1 MLKKYLSNEKGF
13 TMIEMMVVL
22 IIIAVLIG
30 GGIKFYKGYIENS
43 QITKAKA
50 QINVMQAA
58 LDAYYADNGRYP
70 EYTNE
75 LLDAGIAH
83 DDKTATT
90 EIELEARD
98 PWGQNYKYAV
108 NNNVSGDK
116 SCVVYTGYNNIQ
128 GQSGRIVA
136 AESKNGKL
144 LKDGARL
151 TNDYQP
157 DGVAN

>member
-1 MLKKYLSNEKGF
+1 MFKLLFKLLKNEKGF

-30 GGIKFYKGYIENS
+30 GGIKFYSDYIENARV
-43 QITKAKA
+43 TKAKA

-58 LDAYYADNGRYP
+58 LDAYYAENGEYP
-70 EYTNE
+70 ETDDD
-75 LLDAGIAH
+75 LLTAGISAV
-83 DDKTATT
+83 DDTT
-90 EIELEARD
+90 LSAKD

-108 NNNVSGDK
+108 DNDVSGDK
-116 SCVVYTGYNNIQ
+116 SCVVYTGYNNVQ
-128 GQSGRIVA
+128 DQTGRIVA

-151 TNDYQP
+151 TNDDDP
-157 DGVAN
+157 DGVPN